1 MTREEAQ
8 AISRAGEEA
17 VVRVLL
23 DFSSKGDQLTAD
35 FANLKAENLA
45 LHAECQP
52 LRERV
57 HTLEGQTAKDSHN
70 SHKPP
75 CAGKAGSHVGENP
88 TGRIRRFTTERDAR
102 NEAARLKPQA
112 GHLLNQQAIMKMN
125 SI

>member
-8 AISRAGEEA
+8 AISRAGEET

-23 DFSSKGDQLTAD
+23 DLSSKEDQLTVD

-45 LHAECQP
+45 LHAECRP

-75 CAGKAGSHVGENP
+75 SSDGLAKPKPKDRKSTRLNSSH
-88 TGRIRRFTTERDAR
+88 
-102 NEAARLKPQA
+102 
-112 GHLLNQQAIMKMN
+112 
-125 SI
+125 